1 MLGSQ
6 LTQLEEMLLKH
17 NETYNIMNC
26 KNPLH
31 TFFELGDRNLFEAV
45 PYDSLHTLN
54 KGLLQNVLMW
64 TLSIIYVVSQK
75 KSGHGHNKRRHY
87 SENLVKLD
95 VRMRRF
101 PIRQSILPCRGVSF
115 PGVSCFLPDSKSTLA
130 YLNKQ
135 QMNATKLEAQKY
147 LSLLFQLCIC
157 IGILCSLLTI
167 FFV

>member
-1 MLGSQ
+1 
-6 LTQLEEMLLKH
+6 MLLKH
-17 NETYNIMNC
+17 NEQYNIMNC

-31 TFFELGDRNLFEAV
+31 TYFELGDRNLFEAV

-64 TLSIIYVVSQK
+64 TLSIIYLVSNK
-75 KSGHGHNKRRHY
+75 KSGHGRSLRRHY
-87 SENLVKLD
+87 SENLVMLD

-115 PGVSCFLPDSKSTLA
+115 PGVSCFLPDSKSTWA
-130 YLNKQ
+130 YLSKQ

-147 LSLLFQLCIC
+147 LSILFQLCIC
-157 IGILCSLLTI
+157 IGILRSILICFLICLISC
-167 FFV
+167 